1 MLNYQKPFRSLTLGL
16 AICGGLIALVQPA
29 SATQFKKLV
38 ETGQVL
44 PGTTQPVATLSEA
57 SIGRDGQAVINIQTP
72 FVRNTAGR
80 KSGDQFFGIYS
91 ITKGGKISLLSQGS
105 KVVDVQGSIDYKGLL
120 SPSIS
125 EGVIAYTTYD
135 LYEPYTNPGQI
146 YTAKSSLN
154 VGVPGAVKN
163 YGSIVSG
170 FSTSKNPRV
179 SFANGLAYV
188 LESSIVLSE
197 PRPPIPR
204 PTIRLKVLDTRA
216 SNPAFT
222 ILVADNNIQ
231 GIRSGSQGVA
241 MLTMTPEKVYKL
253 FERPNAPNGQF
264 VQLNPQGQNPGS
276 CGFAVSYESIVSC
289 SVAGTQSVLSARF
302 GKQSSFVT
310 LPLPNPATLKSVSD
324 PSISNNKILF
334 KTTEQV
340 ADGPIVERI
349 YVSRNTQVPKLIL
362 SSGEQLDGKVITGLK
377 LGDNGRSIAGN
388 YVVFTATFSDGSQA
402 LYRADL

>member
-1 MLNYQKPFRSLTLGL
+1 MLNYQRSSRSLTSGL
-16 AICGGLIALVQPA
+16 ATCGALITLVQPA

-38 ETGQVL
+38 ETGQVF
-44 PGTTQPVATLSEA
+44 PGTSQPVATLSEA

-72 FVRNTAGR
+72 FVKNASGR
-80 KSGDQFFGIYS
+80 QSGEQFFGIYS

-105 KVVDVQGSIDYKGLL
+105 KVVDRQGSIDYKGLL

-135 LYEPYTNPGQI
+135 LYEPYTNPGQT

-163 YGSIVSG
+163 YGSAFLGLSN
-170 FSTSKNPRV
+170 TKNPRV
-179 SFANGLAYV
+179 SFTNGLAYV
-188 LESSIVLSE
+188 LENSLVRPEIDT
-197 PRPPIPR
+197 PRPIQSL
-204 PTIRLKVLDTRA
+204 RLKVFDTRV
-216 SNPAFT
+216 SNPSFT
-222 ILVADNNIQ
+222 ILVTDNNIQ

-253 FERPNAPNGQF
+253 FERPNGGQF
-264 VQLNPQGQNPGS
+264 VRLNPQGQNPGS
-276 CGFAVSYESIVSC
+276 CGFAVSYESVVSC
-289 SVAGTQSVLSARF
+289 SVAGTQSILSARF

-324 PSISNNKILF
+324 PSMSNDKILF
-334 KTTEQV
+334 RTTEQ
-340 ADGPIVERI
+340 AANGPIVERI
-349 YVSRNTQVPKLIL
+349 YVSQNTQAPKLIL
-362 SSGEQLDGKVITGLK
+362 GSGEQLDGKTITGLK

>member
-1 MLNYQKPFRSLTLGL
+1 MLNYQKLSRSLTLGL
-16 AICGGLIALVQPA
+16 AICGGLITLVQPA

-44 PGTTQPVATLSEA
+44 PGTSQPVATLSEA

-80 KSGDQFFGIYS
+80 KSGEQFFGIYS

-105 KVVDVQGSIDYKGLL
+105 KVVDGQGSIDYKGLL

-125 EGVIAYTTYD
+125 EGVIAHTTYD

-163 YGSIVSG
+163 YGSVVSG

-179 SFANGLAYV
+179 SFVNGLAYV

-253 FERPNAPNGQF
+253 FERPNDPNGQF

-276 CGFAVSYESIVSC
+276 CGFVLALW
-289 SVAGTQSVLSARF
+289 SVMDSNHAALLL
-302 GKQSSFVT
+302 T
-310 LPLPNPATLKSVSD
+310 L
-324 PSISNNKILF
+324 
-334 KTTEQV
+334 
-340 ADGPIVERI
+340 
-349 YVSRNTQVPKLIL
+349 
-362 SSGEQLDGKVITGLK
+362 IT
-377 LGDNGRSIAGN
+377 R
-388 YVVFTATFSDGSQA
+388 
-402 LYRADL
+402 